1 MTNSNRFRRPILVV
15 VAVAAVIL
23 LEGVVAAQAQNS
35 LFRQQPVPTAP
46 GRHARLAHIGDLD
59 EGILSMG
66 PEQLTIEVPGKA
78 ELRVH
83 RVGMDRRGAKNM
95 VWRGRLE
102 SDGRSKVTLTFHE
115 GFLFGHI
122 QNGSDMY
129 IIRPQGG
136 RTVVEM
142 VDTDSFAPE
151 WGHDAATHGHE
162 MVPPVTGGDTIQDS
176 TAAAAPTAAA
186 ADGTVQ
192 IVLMSVYTPQARA
205 AAGGTTQMQARIQA
219 AVDQAN
225 TAFINSNMIA
235 RYVLARSE
243 EVPYNDSGDIVSDL
257 NWVTSNGT
265 VASLRNTYAADMV
278 SLIVANGGPYC
289 GVGWV
294 QRNPG
299 PGFASYAFQATDIDC
314 LFNQTLAHEHG
325 HNLGFEH
332 DPANAGIAPSGASYP
347 WSFGHYVNGA
357 FRTIMSYNACTVS
370 CPRVL
375 HFSNP
380 DVLYNGVPTG
390 ILDQR
395 DNAQTGD
402 LTATIVANFRAGGSS
417 VANNPPV
424 FAVDP
429 IIKPGAT
436 QGLNYSGTLAG
447 DASDP
452 DADPLTFAKVG
463 GPAWLTVAAG
473 GGLSGTPGTGNVG
486 LNSFTVSV
494 SDGQGGTVSATLQ
507 INVASSMGAPTNLT
521 ATAAGSRRIDL
532 TWSDNSSAETGFR
545 IYRSGN
551 GVSFSKIA
559 TVGAGVTSY
568 SNTRLRTGKTY
579 YYRVRAYAGTTN
591 SGYSNTAS
599 ATAN

>member
-1 MTNSNRFRRPILVV
+1 MTNSNRFRRLILVV
-15 VAVAAVIL
+15 VSIVTVIL

-46 GRHARLAHIGDLD
+46 GRHARLAHVGDLD
-59 EGILSMG
+59 EGMLSMG
-66 PEQLTIEVPGKA
+66 PEQMTIEVPGKP

-95 VWRGRLE
+95 VWRGRLQ
-102 SDGRSKVTLTFHE
+102 SDGSSKVTLTFHE

-122 QNGSDMY
+122 QNGRDAY

-142 VDTDSFAPE
+142 LDTDSFAPE

-162 MVPPVTGGDTIQDS
+162 MVPPVSGGDTIQES
-176 TAAAAPTAAA
+176 ATAAAPAAS

-205 AAGGTTQMQARIQA
+205 AAGGTAQIEARVQA

-235 RYVLARSE
+235 RYFLAHTA
-243 EVPYNDSGDIVSDL
+243 EVPRNDSGDLVTDL
-257 NWVTSNGT
+257 NWVTSDAA
-265 VASLRNTYAADMV
+265 VASLRNTYGADMV
-278 SLIVANGGPYC
+278 SLIVASGGPYC

-299 PGFASYAFQATDIDC
+299 AGFANYAFQATDIDC
-314 LFNQTLAHEHG
+314 LSNQTLAHEHG

-332 DPANAGIAPSGASYP
+332 DPANAGIGPSGASYP

-357 FRTIMSYNACTVS
+357 FRTIMSYNPCTES

-402 LTATIVANFRAGGSS
+402 LTASIVANFRAGGPVS
-417 VANNPPV
+417 NNPPV
-424 FAVDP
+424 FASDP
-429 IIKPGAT
+429 IVKPEAT
-436 QGLNYSGTLAG
+436 QGQNYSSSLVG

-452 DADPLTFAKVG
+452 DSNPLTFAKVG
-463 GPAWLTVAAG
+463 GPTWLTVDAG
-473 GGLSGTPGTGNVG
+473 GGLSGAPGASNVG
-486 LNSFTVSV
+486 LNNFTVSV
-494 SDGQGGTVSATLQ
+494 SDGQGGTVSTTLQ
-507 INVASSMGAPTNLT
+507 INVVSSVIAPTHLA
-521 ATAAGSRRIDL
+521 ATAVGSKRIDL

-545 IYRSGN
+545 IFRSGN
-551 GVSFSKIA
+551 GVTFSKIA
-559 TVGAGVTSY
+559 TVGAGVTSF
-568 SNTRLRTGKTY
+568 SSTGLRTGKTY
-579 YYRVRAYAGTTN
+579 YYRVRAYAGKTN
-591 SGYSNTAS
+591 TGYSNIAS

>member
-1 MTNSNRFRRPILVV
+1 MTNSNRFRRLILVV
-15 VAVAAVIL
+15 AAVAAVIL
-23 LEGVVAAQAQNS
+23 LEGVVAAQAQIS

-59 EGILSMG
+59 EGILSIG
-66 PEQLTIEVPGKA
+66 PEQLTIEVPGKP

-83 RVGMDRRGAKNM
+83 RVGMDRRGARNM
-95 VWRGRLE
+95 VWRGRLQ
-102 SDGRSKVTLTFHE
+102 SDGGSKVTLTFHE
-115 GFLFGHI
+115 GILFGHI
-122 QNGSDMY
+122 QNGSDAY

-142 VDTDSFAPE
+142 LDTDSFAPE

-162 MVPPVTGGDTIQDS
+162 MVPPVSGGDTIQES
-176 TAAAAPTAAA
+176 AAAAAPAAA
-186 ADGTVQ
+186 ADGTAQ

-205 AAGGTTQMQARIQA
+205 AAGGTPQIQARIQA

-235 RYVLARSE
+235 RYFLAHTE
-243 EVPYNDSGDIVSDL
+243 EVSYNDSGDIVADL
-257 NWVTSNGT
+257 NWVTSNAA

-299 PGFASYAFQATDIDC
+299 AGFANYAFQATDLDC
-314 LFNQTLAHEHG
+314 LSNQTLAHEHG

-380 DVLYNGVPTG
+380 DVFYNGARTG

-402 LTATIVANFRAGGSS
+402 LTVAIVANFRAGGGS
-417 VANNPPV
+417 VANNQPV
-424 FAVDP
+424 FAGDP
-429 IIKPGAT
+429 IVKPGAT
-436 QGLNYSGTLAG
+436 QGQNYASSLFG

-452 DADPLTFAKVG
+452 DSNPLTFAKVG
-463 GPAWLTVAAG
+463 GPAWLSVAANG
-473 GGLSGTPGTGNVG
+473 SLSGT
-486 LNSFTVSV
+486 
-494 SDGQGGTVSATLQ
+494 
-507 INVASSMGAPTNLT
+507 
-521 ATAAGSRRIDL
+521 
-532 TWSDNSSAETGFR
+532 
-545 IYRSGN
+545 
-551 GVSFSKIA
+551 
-559 TVGAGVTSY
+559 
-568 SNTRLRTGKTY
+568 
-579 YYRVRAYAGTTN
+579 
-591 SGYSNTAS
+591 
-599 ATAN
+599 

>member
-1 MTNSNRFRRPILVV
+1 MTNSNRFRRLILVV
-15 VAVAAVIL
+15 AAVAAVIL
-23 LEGVVAAQAQNS
+23 LEGVVAAQAQIS

-59 EGILSMG
+59 EGILSIG
-66 PEQLTIEVPGKA
+66 PEQLTIEVPGKP

-83 RVGMDRRGAKNM
+83 RVGMDRRGARNM
-95 VWRGRLE
+95 VWRGRLQ
-102 SDGRSKVTLTFHE
+102 SDGGSKVTLTFHE
-115 GFLFGHI
+115 GILFGHI
-122 QNGSDMY
+122 QNGSDAY

-142 VDTDSFAPE
+142 LDTDSFAPE

-162 MVPPVTGGDTIQDS
+162 MVPPVSGGDTIQES
-176 TAAAAPTAAA
+176 AAGAAPAAA

-205 AAGGTTQMQARIQA
+205 AAGGTPQIQARIQA

-225 TAFINSNMIA
+225 TAFVNSNMTA
-235 RYVLARSE
+235 RYFLAHTA
-243 EVPYNDSGDIVSDL
+243 EVSHNDSGDIVADL
-257 NWVTSNGT
+257 NWVTSDAA

-299 PGFASYAFQATDIDC
+299 AGFANYAFQATDIDC
-314 LFNQTLAHEHG
+314 LSNQTLAHEHG

-402 LTATIVANFRAGGSS
+402 LTASIVANFRAGGGP
-417 VANNPPV
+417 VTNIPPV
-424 FAVDP
+424 FASDP
-429 IIKPGAT
+429 IVKPGAT
-436 QGLNYSGTLAG
+436 QGQNYSSSLFG

-452 DADPLTFAKVG
+452 DNNPLTFAKIG
-463 GPAWLTVAAG
+463 GPAWLSVDAG
-473 GGLSGTPGTGNVG
+473 GGLSGMPGAGNIG

-507 INVASSMGAPTNLT
+507 INVASSMGDPTNLT
-521 ATAAGSRRIDL
+521 ATAVGSKRIDL
-532 TWSDNSSAETGFR
+532 TWSDNSSGETGFR

-551 GVSFSKIA
+551 GVRFSKIA

-568 SNTRLRTGKTY
+568 SNTGLRRGKTY
-579 YYRVRAYAGTTN
+579 YYRVRAYAGTAN
-591 SGYSNTAS
+591 SGYSNIAS

>member
-1 MTNSNRFRRPILVV
+1 M
-15 VAVAAVIL
+15 
-23 LEGVVAAQAQNS
+23 
-35 LFRQQPVPTAP
+35 
-46 GRHARLAHIGDLD
+46 
-59 EGILSMG
+59 LSIG
-66 PEQLTIEVPGKA
+66 PEQLTIQVPGKP

-83 RVGMDRRGAKNM
+83 RAGMDRRGPKNM
-95 VWRGRLE
+95 VWRGRLQ

-115 GFLFGHI
+115 GVLFGHI
-122 QNGSDMY
+122 QDGSDIY

-162 MVPPVTGGDTIQDS
+162 MVPPVSGGDTIQDNA
-176 TAAAAPTAAA
+176 AAAAPTAA

-192 IVLMSVYTPQARA
+192 IVLISVYTPQARA

-225 TAFINSNMIA
+225 TSFINSNMIA
-235 RYVLARSE
+235 RYFLAHTE
-243 EVPYNDSGDIVSDL
+243 EVSYNDSGDIVSDL
-257 NWVTSNGT
+257 NWVTSNAA
-265 VASLRNTYAADMV
+265 VASLRNTYSADMV
-278 SLIVANGGPYC
+278 SLVVANGGPYC

-299 PGFASYAFQATDIDC
+299 AGFANYAFQATDVDC
-314 LFNQTLAHEHG
+314 LSNQTLAHEHG

-395 DNAQTGD
+395 DNAHTGD
-402 LTATIVANFRAGGSS
+402 LTASIVASFRAGGGT
-417 VANNPPV
+417 VTNNPPA
-424 FAVDP
+424 FASDP

-436 QGLNYSGTLAG
+436 QGLSYSGTLAG

-452 DADPLTFAKVG
+452 DADPLTFSKVG

-473 GGLSGTPGTGNVG
+473 GGLSGTPGAGNIG

-507 INVASSMGAPTNLT
+507 INVVSSMIAPSNLA
-521 ATAAGSRRIDL
+521 ATAVGSKRIDL

-551 GVSFSKIA
+551 GVRFSKVA

-568 SNTRLRTGKTY
+568 TNTRLRRGKTY
-579 YYRVRAYAGTTN
+579 YYRVRAYSGTT
-591 SGYSNTAS
+591 STAYSNTAS

>member
-1 MTNSNRFRRPILVV
+1 MMNANRFRRLILIIA
-15 VAVAAVIL
+15 AVAAAIL
-23 LEGVVAAQAQNS
+23 LEGVVAAQAQIR
-35 LFRQQPVPTAP
+35 LFRQQPAPTAP

-59 EGILSMG
+59 EAILSLG
-66 PEQLTIEVPGKA
+66 SEQLTIEVPGKP

-83 RVGMDRRGAKNM
+83 RVGMDRRGTRNM
-95 VWRGRLE
+95 VWRGRLQ
-102 SDGRSKVTLTFHE
+102 SDGAGNVTLTFHE

-142 VDTDSFAPE
+142 LDTDSFAPE

-162 MVPPVTGGDTIQDS
+162 MVPPASGGDTIQES
-176 TAAAAPTAAA
+176 AAGAENAVA

-192 IVLMSVYTPQARA
+192 IVLMSVYTPQARD
-205 AAGGTTQMQARIQA
+205 AAGGTAQIQALIQA

-225 TAFINSNMIA
+225 TAFINSNMTA
-235 RYVLARSE
+235 RYFLAHTE
-243 EVPYNDSGDIVSDL
+243 EVSHNDSGDIISDL
-257 NWVTSNGT
+257 NWVTSNAA

-299 PGFASYAFQATDIDC
+299 PGFAGYAFQATDVDC
-314 LFNQTLAHEHG
+314 LSNQTLAHEHG

-332 DPANAGIAPSGASYP
+332 DPPNAGITPSGASYP

-357 FRTIMSYNACTVS
+357 FRTIMSYDACTVS
-370 CPRVL
+370 CPRIL
-375 HFSNP
+375 NFSNP

-395 DNAQTGD
+395 DNARTGD
-402 LTATIVANFRAGGSS
+402 LTAPIVANFRAGGP
-417 VANNPPV
+417 VTNNLPV
-424 FAVDP
+424 FTSDP
-429 IIKPGAT
+429 IVKPGVL
-436 QGLNYSGTLAG
+436 QGQIYSSSLSG
-447 DASDP
+447 DASDQ
-452 DADPLTFAKVG
+452 DGDPLTFAKVG
-463 GPAWLTVAAG
+463 GPAWLSVDAS
-473 GGLSGTPGTGNVG
+473 GGLSGMPGAGDVG
-486 LNSFTVSV
+486 LSSFTVSV
-494 SDGQGGTVSATLQ
+494 SDGRGGTVSATLQ
-507 INVASSMGAPTNLT
+507 INVASSLGDPTNLT
-521 ATAAGSRRIDL
+521 ATAVASRQIDL
-532 TWSDNSSAETGFR
+532 TWSDNSSGETGLR

-551 GVSFSKIA
+551 GVRFSKIA

-568 SNTRLRTGKTY
+568 SNTGLRTGRTY
-579 YYRVRAYAGTTN
+579 YYRVRAYFGKTN
-591 SGYSNTAS
+591 TGYSNIAS

>member
-1 MTNSNRFRRPILVV
+1 MTNSNRSRRLILVV
-15 VAVAAVIL
+15 VAVAAIIL

-59 EGILSMG
+59 EGMLSIG

-83 RVGMDRRGAKNM
+83 RVGMDRRGPKNM

-102 SDGRSKVTLTFHE
+102 SDGSSKVTLTFHE

-162 MVPPVTGGDTIQDS
+162 MVPPVSGGDPIQES
-176 TAAAAPTAAA
+176 AAAAATGTA

-205 AAGGTTQMQARIQA
+205 AAGSTAQMQARIQA

-235 RYVLARSE
+235 RYFLAHTE
-243 EVPYNDSGDIVSDL
+243 EVSYNDSGDIVTDL
-257 NWVTSNGT
+257 NWVTSNAA

-299 PGFASYAFQATDIDC
+299 AGFASYAFQTTDIDC
-314 LFNQTLAHEHG
+314 LSNQTLAHEHG

-332 DPANAGIAPSGASYP
+332 DPASAGIAPSGASYP

-357 FRTIMSYNACTVS
+357 FRTIMSYDVCTVS

-402 LTATIVANFRAGGSS
+402 LTAAIVANFRAGGGS
-417 VANNPPV
+417 VANSPPV
-424 FAVDP
+424 FASDP
-429 IIKPGAT
+429 IAKPGAT
-436 QGLNYSGTLAG
+436 LGLSYSGTLSG

-452 DADPLTFAKVG
+452 DANPLTFAKVG
-463 GPAWLTVAAG
+463 GPAWLSVAANG
-473 GGLSGTPGTGNVG
+473 SLSGTPGAGDLG
-486 LNSFTVSV
+486 LNSFTVGV
-494 SDGQGGTVSATLQ
+494 SDGQGGSVSATLQ
-507 INVASSMGAPTNLT
+507 INVMSTMSAPTNLT
-521 ATAAGSRRIDL
+521 ATAVGSKRIDL
-532 TWSDNSSAETGFR
+532 TWSDNSTAEAGFR
-545 IYRSGN
+545 IERSTN

-559 TVGAGVTSY
+559 NVGAGVTSY
-568 SNTRLRTGKTY
+568 ANTRLRTGRTY
-579 YYRVRAYAGTTN
+579 YYRVRAYAGTTTTAF
-591 SGYSNTAS
+591 SNTAS

>member
-1 MTNSNRFRRPILVV
+1 MTNSNRFRRPMLVV

-46 GRHARLAHIGDLD
+46 GRHGRLAHIGDLD
-59 EGILSMG
+59 EGILSIG

-83 RVGMDRRGAKNM
+83 RVGMDRRGPRNM
-95 VWRGRLE
+95 VWRGQLQ
-102 SDGRSKVTLTFHE
+102 STGGSKVTLTFHE
-115 GFLFGHI
+115 GVLFGHI

>member
-1 MTNSNRFRRPILVV
+1 MTNSNRFRRLILVV
-15 VAVAAVIL
+15 AAVAAVIL
-23 LEGVVAAQAQNS
+23 LEGVVAAQAQIS
-35 LFRQQPVPTAP
+35 LFRQRPVPTAP

-59 EGILSMG
+59 EEILSIG
-66 PEQLTIEVPGKA
+66 PEQLTIEVPGKP

-83 RVGMDRRGAKNM
+83 RVGMDRRGARNM
-95 VWRGRLE
+95 VWRGRLQ
-102 SDGRSKVTLTFHE
+102 SDGGSKVTLTFHE
-115 GFLFGHI
+115 GILFGHI
-122 QNGSDMY
+122 QNGSDAY

-142 VDTDSFAPE
+142 LDTDSFAPE

-162 MVPPVTGGDTIQDS
+162 MVPPVSGGDTIQES
-176 TAAAAPTAAA
+176 AAGAAPAAA

-205 AAGGTTQMQARIQA
+205 AAGGTPQIQARIQA

-225 TAFINSNMIA
+225 TAFVNSNMTA
-235 RYVLARSE
+235 RYFLAHTA
-243 EVPYNDSGDIVSDL
+243 EVSHNDSGDIVADL
-257 NWVTSNGT
+257 NWVTSNAA

-299 PGFASYAFQATDIDC
+299 AGFANYAFQATDIDC
-314 LFNQTLAHEHG
+314 LSNQTLAHEHG

-402 LTATIVANFRAGGSS
+402 LTASIVANFRAGGGP
-417 VANNPPV
+417 VTNIPPV
-424 FAVDP
+424 FASDP
-429 IIKPGAT
+429 IVKPGAT
-436 QGLNYSGTLAG
+436 QGQNYSSSLFG

-452 DADPLTFAKVG
+452 DNNPLTFAKIG
-463 GPAWLTVAAG
+463 GPAWLSVDAG
-473 GGLSGTPGTGNVG
+473 GGLSGMPGAGNIG

-507 INVASSMGAPTNLT
+507 INVASSMGDPTNLT
-521 ATAAGSRRIDL
+521 ATAVGSKRIDL
-532 TWSDNSSAETGFR
+532 TWSDNSSGETGFR

-551 GVSFSKIA
+551 GVRFSKIA

-568 SNTRLRTGKTY
+568 SNTGLRRGKTY
-579 YYRVRAYAGTTN
+579 YYRVRAYAGTAN
-591 SGYSNTAS
+591 SGYSNIAS

>member
-1 MTNSNRFRRPILVV
+1 
-15 VAVAAVIL
+15 
-23 LEGVVAAQAQNS
+23 
-35 LFRQQPVPTAP
+35 
-46 GRHARLAHIGDLD
+46 
-59 EGILSMG
+59 
-66 PEQLTIEVPGKA
+66 
-78 ELRVH
+78 
-83 RVGMDRRGAKNM
+83 
-95 VWRGRLE
+95 
-102 SDGRSKVTLTFHE
+102 
-115 GFLFGHI
+115 
-122 QNGSDMY
+122 MY
-129 IIRPQGG
+129 IIRPLGG

-142 VDTDSFAPE
+142 LDTDSFAPE
-151 WGHDAATHGHE
+151 WGHDAATHGHD
-162 MVPPVTGGDTIQDS
+162 MVPPVSGGDTIQES
-176 TAAAAPTAAA
+176 AAAAAPTAAA

-219 AVDQAN
+219 TVDQAN

-235 RYVLARSE
+235 RYFLAHTE
-243 EVPYNDSGDIVSDL
+243 EVSHNDSGDIVTDL
-257 NWVTSNGT
+257 NWVTSNAT

-278 SLIVANGGPYC
+278 SLVVANGGPYC

-299 PGFASYAFQATDIDC
+299 AGFANYAFQATDIDC
-314 LFNQTLAHEHG
+314 LSNQTLAHEHG

-332 DPANAGIAPSGASYP
+332 DPGNAGIAPSGASYP

-402 LTATIVANFRAGGSS
+402 LTASIVANFRAGGGS

-424 FAVDP
+424 FASDP
-429 IIKPGAT
+429 IIKPAAT
-436 QGLNYSGTLAG
+436 QGQVYSGSLFG

-463 GPAWLTVAAG
+463 GPAWLSVAAG
-473 GGLSGTPGTGNVG
+473 GGLSGTPGAGNVG

-521 ATAAGSRRIDL
+521 ATAVGSRRIDL
-532 TWSDNSSAETGFR
+532 TWSDNSSGETGFR

-551 GVSFSKIA
+551 GVRFSKIA
-559 TVGAGVTSY
+559 TVGAGVTSF
-568 SNTRLRTGKTY
+568 SNTRLRRGRTY

>member
-1 MTNSNRFRRPILVV
+1 MTNSNRFRRSTLVV

-59 EGILSMG
+59 EGMLSIG
-66 PEQLTIEVPGKA
+66 PEQLTIQVPGKP

-83 RVGMDRRGAKNM
+83 RAGMDRRGPKNM
-95 VWRGRLE
+95 VWRGRLQ

-115 GFLFGHI
+115 GVLFGHI
-122 QNGSDMY
+122 QDGSDIY

-162 MVPPVTGGDTIQDS
+162 MVPPVSGGDTIQDNA
-176 TAAAAPTAAA
+176 AAAAPTAA

-192 IVLMSVYTPQARA
+192 IVLISVYTPQARA

-225 TAFINSNMIA
+225 TSFINSNMIA
-235 RYVLARSE
+235 RYFLAHTE
-243 EVPYNDSGDIVSDL
+243 EVSYNDSGDIVSDL
-257 NWVTSNGT
+257 NWVTSNAA
-265 VASLRNTYAADMV
+265 VASLRNTYSADMV
-278 SLIVANGGPYC
+278 SLVVANGGPYC

-299 PGFASYAFQATDIDC
+299 AGFANYAFQATDVDC
-314 LFNQTLAHEHG
+314 LSNQTLAHEHG

-395 DNAQTGD
+395 DNAHTGD
-402 LTATIVANFRAGGSS
+402 LTASIVASFRAGGGT
-417 VANNPPV
+417 VTNNPPA
-424 FAVDP
+424 FASDP

-436 QGLNYSGTLAG
+436 QGLSYSGTLAG

-452 DADPLTFAKVG
+452 DADPLTFSKVG

-473 GGLSGTPGTGNVG
+473 GGLSGTPGAGNIG

-507 INVASSMGAPTNLT
+507 INVVSSMIAPSNLA
-521 ATAAGSRRIDL
+521 ATAVGSKRIDL

-551 GVSFSKIA
+551 GVRFSKVA

-568 SNTRLRTGKTY
+568 TNTRLRRGKTY
-579 YYRVRAYAGTTN
+579 YYRVRAYSGTT
-591 SGYSNTAS
+591 STAYSNTAS

>member
-1 MTNSNRFRRPILVV
+1 MKSSNRFRRLILVV
-15 VAVAAVIL
+15 VAVAAVLL
-23 LEGVVAAQAQNS
+23 LENVVAAQAQIS
-35 LFRQQPVPTAP
+35 LFRQRPVPTAP
-46 GRHARLAHIGDLD
+46 GRHARLAHIGDVD
-59 EGILSMG
+59 EGMLSLG
-66 PEQLTIEVPGKA
+66 PEQFTIEVPGKP
-78 ELRVH
+78 ELRVR
-83 RVGMDRRGAKNM
+83 RVGMDRRGTRNM
-95 VWRGRLE
+95 VWRGRLQ
-102 SDGRSKVTLTFHE
+102 SDGAGNVTLTFHE
-115 GFLFGHI
+115 GILFGHI
-122 QNGSDMY
+122 QNGSDVY
-129 IIRPQGG
+129 VIRPQSG

-142 VDTDSFAPE
+142 LDTDSFAPE
-151 WGHDAATHGHE
+151 WGHDAATRGHE
-162 MVPPVTGGDTIQDS
+162 MVPPVSGGDAIQGS
-176 TAAAAPTAAA
+176 AAAAAAGAA

-205 AAGGTTQMQARIQA
+205 AAGGTAQIQARIQA

-235 RYVLARSE
+235 RYFLAHTE
-243 EVPYNDSGDIVSDL
+243 EVSHNDSGDIVADL
-257 NWVTSNGT
+257 NWVTSDAA

-299 PGFASYAFQATDIDC
+299 AGFANYAFQATDIDC
-314 LFNQTLAHEHG
+314 LSNQTLAHEHG

-332 DPANAGIAPSGASYP
+332 DPASAGIAPSGASYP
-347 WSFGHYVNGA
+347 WSFGHYVNGS
-357 FRTIMSYNACTVS
+357 FRTIMSYDVCTVS

-402 LTATIVANFRAGGSS
+402 LTASIVANFRAGGP
-417 VANNPPV
+417 VTNNPPV
-424 FAVDP
+424 FASDP
-429 IIKPGAT
+429 IVKPDAT
-436 QGLNYSGTLAG
+436 QGQNYSNSLFG

-452 DADPLTFAKVG
+452 DSNPLTFAKVG
-463 GPAWLTVAAG
+463 GPAWLFVGAG
-473 GGLSGTPGTGNVG
+473 GGLSGMPGAGNVG

-494 SDGQGGTVSATLQ
+494 SDGQGGLVSATLQ

-521 ATAAGSRRIDL
+521 ATAVGSKQIDL
-532 TWSDNSSAETGFR
+532 TWSDNSSGETGFR

-551 GVSFSKIA
+551 GVRFSKIA

-568 SNTRLRTGKTY
+568 SNTGLRTGKTY

-591 SGYSNTAS
+591 SGYSNIAS

>member
-15 VAVAAVIL
+15 VSIAAVIL
-23 LEGVVAAQAQNS
+23 LEGVVSAQAQIS

-46 GRHARLAHIGDLD
+46 GRHARLAQIGDVD
-59 EGILSMG
+59 EGMLSLG
-66 PEQLTIEVPGKA
+66 PEQLSIEVPGKP

-83 RVGMDRRGAKNM
+83 RVGMDRRGTRNM
-95 VWRGRLE
+95 VWRGRLQ
-102 SDGRSKVTLTFHE
+102 SDGSSKVTLTFHE

-122 QNGSDMY
+122 QNGRDAY

-142 VDTDSFAPE
+142 LDTASFAPE

-162 MVPPVTGGDTIQDS
+162 MVPPVSGGDAIQES
-176 TAAAAPTAAA
+176 AAAGAPATA

-205 AAGGTTQMQARIQA
+205 AAGGTPQIQARIQA

-235 RYVLARSE
+235 RYFLAHTE
-243 EVPYNDSGDIVSDL
+243 EVSHNDSGDIVADL
-257 NWVTSNGT
+257 NWVTSNAAVT
-265 VASLRNTYAADMV
+265 SLRNTYAADMV

-299 PGFASYAFQATDIDC
+299 AGFASYAFQATDVDC
-314 LFNQTLAHEHG
+314 LSNQTLAHEHG

-332 DPANAGIAPSGASYP
+332 DPGSAGIGPSGASYP
-347 WSFGHYVNGA
+347 WSFGHYVNGS
-357 FRTIMSYNACTVS
+357 FRTIMSYDACTLS
-370 CPRVL
+370 CPRIL

-402 LTATIVANFRAGGSS
+402 LTASIVANFRAGGP
-417 VANNPPV
+417 VTNNPPV
-424 FAVDP
+424 FASDP
-429 IIKPGAT
+429 IVKPGAT
-436 QGLNYSGTLAG
+436 QGQNYSSSLFG

-452 DADPLTFAKVG
+452 DSNPLTFAKVG
-463 GPAWLTVAAG
+463 GPTWLFVDAG
-473 GGLSGTPGTGNVG
+473 GGLSGMPGANNVG
-486 LNSFTVSV
+486 LNSFAVSV
-494 SDGQGGTVSATLQ
+494 SDGQGGTVSTTLQ
-507 INVASSMGAPTNLT
+507 INVVSSMIAPTHLA
-521 ATAAGSRRIDL
+521 ATVVGSKRIDL
-532 TWSDNSSAETGFR
+532 TWSDNSTGEVGFR
-545 IYRSGN
+545 IERSTN

-559 TVGAGVTSY
+559 NVGAGVTSF

-591 SGYSNTAS
+591 TGYSNTAS